1 MLANGEASA
10 RSLVPLMRYRDVS
23 AAVDW
28 LCDAFEFERHSVV
41 HAADGTI
48 FYAQLTFGN
57 GMVMLGPVRSSELD
71 ELMRQPDE
79 IGGMETQNCYL
90 VVEDVDAHYAKAIS
104 AGAEIVFGLNS
115 DDSGGRG
122 YSCRDPQGHI
132 WNFGT
137 YNPWKG
143 KSPAYHGHGERAS
156 TSGWR
161 RPAVK
166 ARLFFAGAVL
176 AIAVLWATGL
186 GQEALNRL
194 VAANFGGGSAEQD
207 ALESAT
213 PGKDAEA
220 AFLRPGGTLP
230 EALDRLVA
238 ANFGGGSAEQ
248 DALESAT
255 PGKDAEAAFL
265 RPGGTLPEAL
275 AREQSAK
282 RAAEGAFQA
291 VQQELARERRAR
303 TDAEAAAR
311 QLETRLAAE
320 RGAREAAIN
329 GAARLEAELAK
340 ERNANAALKQE
351 MEDRGQRS
359 AAPSAGKEA
368 APRAQDGTGPRASES
383 PAPGAGAETAPSQQR
398 TEGVVATSS
407 TTPLSEAAP
416 ARRVK
421 RARYDRVGAGK
432 SKSPAIKFKEP
443 WPFSDWLPQR
453 APGGGSAGLPF
464 LLDPRDLA
472 RPTS

>member
-79 IGGMETQNCYL
+79 IGGMETQSCYL

-104 AGAEIVFGLNS
+104 AGAEIVFELNS

-176 AIAVLWATGL
+176 ALAVLWATGL
-186 GQEALNRL
+186 GQEALN
-194 VAANFGGGSAEQD
+194 
-207 ALESAT
+207 
-213 PGKDAEA
+213 
-220 AFLRPGGTLP
+220 
-230 EALDRLVA
+230 RLVA

-291 VQQELARERRAR
+291 VQQELARERGAR

-311 QLETRLAAE
+311 QLETGLAAE

-329 GAARLEAELAK
+329 GA
-340 ERNANAALKQE
+340 
-351 MEDRGQRS
+351 
-359 AAPSAGKEA
+359 
-368 APRAQDGTGPRASES
+368 
-383 PAPGAGAETAPSQQR
+383 
-398 TEGVVATSS
+398 
-407 TTPLSEAAP
+407 
-416 ARRVK
+416 
-421 RARYDRVGAGK
+421 
-432 SKSPAIKFKEP
+432 
-443 WPFSDWLPQR
+443 
-453 APGGGSAGLPF
+453 
-464 LLDPRDLA
+464 
-472 RPTS
+472 

>member
-79 IGGMETQNCYL
+79 IGGMETQSCYL

-186 GQEALNRL
+186 GQEALN
-194 VAANFGGGSAEQD
+194 
-207 ALESAT
+207 
-213 PGKDAEA
+213 
-220 AFLRPGGTLP
+220 
-230 EALDRLVA
+230 RLVA

-432 SKSPAIKFKEP
+432 SKSPAFKFKEP